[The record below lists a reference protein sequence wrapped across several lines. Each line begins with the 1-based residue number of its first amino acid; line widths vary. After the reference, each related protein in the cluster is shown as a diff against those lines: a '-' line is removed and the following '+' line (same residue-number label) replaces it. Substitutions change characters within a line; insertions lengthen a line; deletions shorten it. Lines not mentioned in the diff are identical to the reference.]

1 MVNPGLL
8 LLLLLITSLSNHHV
22 YTILVSPFFLGGG
35 AYLFPQI
42 VSYSLSLDPTYSVP
56 SLIHAT

>member
-22 YTILVSPFFLGGG
+22 YTILVSPFVLGGPF
-35 AYLFPQI
+35 LFPQI